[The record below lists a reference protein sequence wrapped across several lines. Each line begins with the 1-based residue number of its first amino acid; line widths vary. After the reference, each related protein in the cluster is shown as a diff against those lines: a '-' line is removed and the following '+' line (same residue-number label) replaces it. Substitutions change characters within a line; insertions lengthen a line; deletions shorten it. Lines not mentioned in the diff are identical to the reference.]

1 MLLPAILIITILAM
15 TFSYLKAKKKLS
27 FILTITALS
36 IFLYLNLLSVIYFIG
51 SSYNLIF
58 LIALNIGAISLFLY
72 AIFKKWKEKVIYGL
86 NLVLIISLV
95 FISFNWINYGHYNL
109 TIQQNGLHLYVETQ
123 EIDYVI
129 PETIGGIKVIEVDF
143 PFQNDFNV
151 ESLTIGR
158 YVEKL
163 HIISAIV
170 LDDLKYVYVDQHNL
184 HFYVDNNIIYDYDG
198 SVIMVPIHTES
209 LYLNDEVIITGP
221 FRDLIYLKSLQ
232 FGPNVKL
239 IKHDAFENARSLVT
253 LTFDQQSQ
261 IEMIEDYAFKNAI
274 NLKVVDL
281 PISLQH
287 LGIGVFY
294 GASNLESLRA
304 PFIGPERETSDYL
317 YRSHDILVY
326 FFGSKTYLQSSLI
339 PESLKTVEFYDIEM
353 IHHTTFYNALHIENI
368 ILPTSMDGIGI
379 RSFYGT
385 LGLSSFTIPS
395 GVESI
400 PESSFENSGIKTI
413 IIPSSVKF
421 IDLNAFKNTT
431 IQEVIYLGDINDL
444 VINPIGKEVI
454 INLLLGE

>member
-1 MLLPAILIITILAM
+1 M
-15 TFSYLKAKKKLS
+15 
-27 FILTITALS
+27 
-36 IFLYLNLLSVIYFIG
+36 
-51 SSYNLIF
+51 IF

-86 NLVLIISLV
+86 NLVSIISLV
-95 FISFNWINYGHYNL
+95 FISFSWINYGHYDL

-129 PETIGGIKVIEVDF
+129 PETIGGIKVVEVDF

-163 HIISAIV
+163 HNISAIV
-170 LDDLKYVYVDQHNL
+170 LDDLKYVYVDQDNL

-198 SVIMVPIHTES
+198 RVIMVPIHTES

-239 IKHDAFENARSLVT
+239 IKHDAFENEKSLVT

-274 NLKVVDL
+274 NLKIVDL

-326 FFGSKTYLQSSLI
+326 FF
-339 PESLKTVEFYDIEM
+339 
-353 IHHTTFYNALHIENI
+353 
-368 ILPTSMDGIGI
+368 
-379 RSFYGT
+379 
-385 LGLSSFTIPS
+385 
-395 GVESI
+395 
-400 PESSFENSGIKTI
+400 
-413 IIPSSVKF
+413 
-421 IDLNAFKNTT
+421 
-431 IQEVIYLGDINDL
+431 
-444 VINPIGKEVI
+444 
-454 INLLLGE
+454 